1 VAFADTQKLTVQLD
15 LKGNIKA
22 AVGQVARDLKG
33 LEKATTNTQRSL
45 GKLSQNLQRGIAIG
59 AAAAAGGF
67 IAVAKAAGDFEAQM
81 NTIATIVDRKDLKEI
96 GDSLRKIAR
105 DTGISLDDLTTGY
118 YDLASAGVKG
128 KLATEAL
135 NDAVTLGIGGL
146 ATTAETVDLL
156 TTAINAYQLDAAGA
170 AKATDQFALAVA
182 DGKVK
187 ASEIAATFSDI
198 APVAKAYGVGI
209 DQIAASYAFLTA
221 QGVPAEEVTTEMQ
234 RAIVSLISP
243 TAALTEAQKKLKI
256 SFTEEVRKKG
266 LVPALQELRKYSDET
281 GIPLIDLLGR
291 IEAVKYTLQTTGPS
305 FTGYTAEL
313 AKMGNASGTA
323 AKQMAERQQGLNFQL
338 ARLKALAKDA
348 GITIGNA
355 LLPKLTPLIE
365 KLNTFIGKNQD
376 KIADFG
382 TKLAKGFEDFATALQ
397 KVDFKGIIGG
407 LELTGRVA
415 RTIVDAFLALPPDIQ
430 KLAVAALAINKVGG
444 GIITSGI
451 KDILG
456 FALNRLTTI
465 NAANVTVIGGNV
477 TGGGGGLPAAAAAG
491 GGALATAAT
500 ATAVISVAAV
510 AAAAKLIQDKIDL
523 QGAGLVTQAGGFAP
537 KATDTELANS
547 IKGLETQLGSMAFN
561 TFDSKNKI
569 VATLNVLIAE
579 QNKRAIETQQT
590 VAAAAVHTT
599 ERNEA
604 LLTPVKRA
612 IIAADAHELGAINR
626 ASAAQIR
633 SARGDSH
640 SERSA
645 INRASL
651 QQRAALARA
660 AAASRATTEAIK
672 DKDLSFTANLAVTTN
687 VSLRE
692 TIKTRTT
699 FRRLGGTLS

>member
-1 VAFADTQKLTVQLD
+1 VAFADTQHLTVQLD

-45 GKLSQNLQRGIAIG
+45 GKLSQNLQRGLAIG

-81 NTIATIVDRKDLKEI
+81 NTIGTIVDRKDLKGI
-96 GDSLRKIAR
+96 GDALRQIAR

-128 KLATEAL
+128 QLATEAL
-135 NDAVTLGIGGL
+135 NDAVKLGIGGL
-146 ATTAETVDLL
+146 ATTAETIDLL
-156 TTAINAYQLDAAGA
+156 TTAINAYGLDAAGA
-170 AKATDQFALAVA
+170 AKATDQFALAVQ

-187 ASEIAATFSDI
+187 ASEIAASFADVASI
-198 APVAKAYGVGI
+198 AKTYKVGI

-221 QGVPAEEVTTEMQ
+221 QGVPAQEVTTEMQ
-234 RAIVSLISP
+234 RAIVSLINP
-243 TAALTEAQKKLKI
+243 TKDLETAQKKLGV
-256 SFTEEVRKKG
+256 SFTKEIATKG
-266 LVPALQELRKYSDET
+266 LVGALQELRKYSDET
-281 GIPLIDLLGR
+281 GIPLIALLGR

-305 FTGYTAEL
+305 FDGYNAEL

-323 AKQMAERQQGLNFQL
+323 AAQMAERQQGLNFQL
-338 ARLKALAKDA
+338 SRLKALAKDA
-348 GITIGNA
+348 GITIGSA
-355 LLPKLTPLIE
+355 LLPKLTPLVE

-382 TKLAKGFEDFATALQ
+382 TKLAKGFEDFAAAIQ
-397 KVDFKGIIGG
+397 KVDFQGIIGG

-465 NAANVTVIGGNV
+465 TAANVTVIGANV
-477 TGGGGGLPAAAAAG
+477 TGGGIPGGPPVPLAPAAEGGIAG
-491 GGALATAAT
+491 AFKTFFKNAG
-500 ATAVISVAAV
+500 V
-510 AAAAKLIQDKIDL
+510 AAAFGSVFASTMEEGRR
-523 QGAGLVTQAGGFAP
+523 QGVLDEHGHLVR
-537 KATDTELANS
+537 
-547 IKGLETQLGSMAFN
+547 GS
-561 TFDSKNKI
+561 
-569 VATLNVLIAE
+569 
-579 QNKRAIETQQT
+579 
-590 VAAAAVHTT
+590 AV
-599 ERNEA
+599 
-604 LLTPVKRA
+604 P
-612 IIAADAHELGAINR
+612 GAINPTGAFIKALGSVNLLGPVTK
-626 ASAAQIR
+626 ASAQAELDARRIEAAENRTGAIQARKLDALR
-633 SARGDSH
+633 SVTASGTRTAHGDSR
-640 SERSA
+640 SESSA
-645 INRASL
+645 INRASN

-672 DKDLSFTANLAVTTN
+672 DKDLSVKLN
-687 VSLRE
+687 VPITVNTRVSIRE
-692 TIKTRTT
+692 TIKTQTT
-699 FRRLGGTLS
+699 YRRLGGTLS